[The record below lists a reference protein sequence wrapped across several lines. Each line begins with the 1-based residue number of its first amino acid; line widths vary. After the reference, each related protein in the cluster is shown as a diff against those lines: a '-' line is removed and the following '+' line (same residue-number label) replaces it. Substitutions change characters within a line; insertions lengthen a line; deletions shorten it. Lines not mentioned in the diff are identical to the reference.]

1 MLRYL
6 EAILKN
12 SRPTYDVINMAERP
26 PAEKDRFD
34 EGRVDKERRRSPRFN
49 CGGFVEI
56 NWLPSNGIYVPGK
69 VRDLSLQG
77 CCIDTKEPL
86 DPGKRAEIVVR
97 VKTDS
102 FRAVGEVRVIRG
114 DSGAGIE
121 FVRLSAGGK
130 NLLEDLLA
138 ELARIQAA
146 IDKLKAASPKM
157 DPDSFRKELNYRR
170 LQAEMLSTRFPFLA
184 TVVPEGKSTDASA
197 DSSPVPGKKP
207 LVIPIDLFG

>member
-1 MLRYL
+1 
-6 EAILKN
+6 
-12 SRPTYDVINMAERP
+12 MAERT
-26 PAEKDRFD
+26 AADRGRLDKDRFD
-34 EGRVDKERRRSPRFN
+34 EERPDKERRRNPRFN
-49 CGGFVEI
+49 CGGYVEI

-77 CCIDTKEPL
+77 CCIDTKVPL

-130 NLLEDLLA
+130 GLLEDLVA
-138 ELARIQAA
+138 ELARIEAA

-157 DPDSFRKELNYRR
+157 DPDSFRKEMNYRK
-170 LQAEMLSTRFPFLA
+170 LQAQMLSTRFPFLA
-184 TVVPEGKSTDASA
+184 TVVPEEKSADASA
-197 DSSPVPGKKP
+197 DSNPMAGKKV
-207 LVIPIDLFG
+207 LVIPIDLFV